1 VRDERYK
8 NLTSKQGYIKISW
21 FYGLKMLPIHR
32 VAGIQAAIILFGAIA
47 TLALRGGVVGEAMLA
62 GGGVA
67 LSNTLML
74 AWRMR
79 SGSRSVDRSAHGH
92 LLMFYR
98 SSLERFFVVGS
109 LLAAGMGPL
118 GFKPL
123 PMLAGFVLGQLALIV
138 SSLLTRRSE

>member
-1 VRDERYK
+1 MISPPSAGMLHVRK
-8 NLTSKQGYIKISW
+8 
-21 FYGLKMLPIHR
+21 
-32 VAGIQAAIILFGAIA
+32 VAGVQAAVVMIGA
-47 TLALRGGVVGEAMLA
+47 LVSLVLYGNVVAQAMLA

-67 LSNTLML
+67 LTNTLLL

-79 SGSRSVDRSAHGH
+79 DGPRSANQSAQGH
-92 LLMFYR
+92 LWTFYR

-123 PMLAGFVLGQLALIV
+123 PLLAGFVLGQMALVFSFLII
-138 SSLLTRRSE
+138 RRTE

>member
-1 VRDERYK
+1 
-8 NLTSKQGYIKISW
+8 LTSKQGYIKIHRL
-21 FYGLKMLPIHR
+21 YGLLTLHIYYR
-32 VAGIQAAIILFGAIA
+32 VVGMQAVIILIGAVA
-47 TLALRGGVVGEAMLA
+47 CLVLRGGVVGEAMLA
-62 GGGVA
+62 GGVVA
-67 LSNTLML
+67 LTNTMLL

-79 SGSRSVDRSAHGH
+79 DDPRSEDRSAQVH
-92 LLMFYR
+92 LWMFYR

-138 SSLLTRRSE
+138 STLLTRRSE

>member
-1 VRDERYK
+1 MISPPSAGMLHVRK
-8 NLTSKQGYIKISW
+8 
-21 FYGLKMLPIHR
+21 
-32 VAGIQAAIILFGAIA
+32 VAGVQAVVVLIGAFA
-47 TLALRGGVVGEAMLA
+47 GLALYGNVVAQAMLA

-67 LSNTLML
+67 LTNTLLL

-79 SGSRSVDRSAHGH
+79 DDHRSANQSAQGH
-92 LLMFYR
+92 LWTFYR

-123 PMLAGFVLGQLALIV
+123 PLLAGFVLGQMALVFSFLII
-138 SSLLTRRSE
+138 RRTE